1 MSDWNEDLI
10 SIDDA
15 VTLDG
20 LFRKRVTRSPERE
33 AFRGYDRRTGGW
45 RSYSWREMAQEVAR
59 WQQALSEEGLRAGDR
74 VALQLRNCPEWVI
87 FDQACLGLGIILV
100 PLYVDDSPESIAH
113 ILEDAA
119 VNLVL
124 VQDAGRWKRLAP
136 AIEGYEQLRR
146 VLLLDAGRDA
156 DELLAADERIR
167 AVPQW
172 LPPSGGELARRKGD
186 PNALATIVYTSGTT
200 GPSKGVML
208 SHHNL
213 LFVAHASICCVSCYR
228 EDRFLSFLPLSHTL
242 ERTCGYYLPMLAG
255 ATVVFARSVQQL
267 GADLLEVRPTAI
279 IAVPRIFDRVYGRV
293 MEQMRK
299 KSPLARW
306 LFQST
311 LAVGWQQF
319 LRQQGRGGG
328 PLASLLWPLLKK
340 LVADKITSKLGGNLR
355 VAVSGGAALTPKI
368 GRMFV
373 SLGVPIIQGYGLTET
388 SPVVSANPA
397 ADNVPDS
404 VGTPLLGIEVKIGK
418 DDELL
423 VKSPGQMLGYWNN
436 HAATAKVLNS
446 EGWLHT
452 GDQAKIENGHIFITG
467 RIKDVLVLSNGEKV
481 SPGDMELALLL
492 DPLFEQAMVIGE
504 GKSYL
509 GALIVVNA
517 DHWPAFAQDLGLNPL
532 DPVSLADSHL
542 HSAVLARVKEA
553 IKGFPGYARI
563 RRVVLTLEP
572 WTVDNGMMTP
582 TLKVKRPQVLEH
594 YQAEIA
600 EMYGE

>member
-20 LFRKRVTRSPERE
+20 LFRKRVARSPERE
-33 AFRGYDRRTGGW
+33 AYRGYDRRTGGW
-45 RSYSWREMAQEVAR
+45 RSYSWREMALEVAR
-59 WQQALSEEGLRAGDR
+59 WQQALSDEGLRAGDR

-113 ILEDAA
+113 IMEDAA
-119 VNLVL
+119 VSLVL

-136 AIEGYEQLRR
+136 AIEGYEALCR

-172 LPPSGGELARRKGD
+172 LPQSGGELARRKGD
-186 PNALATIVYTSGTT
+186 PNALANIVYTSGTT

-208 SHHNL
+208 SHHNML
-213 LFVAHASICCVSCYR
+213 YVAHASICCVSCYR
-228 EDRFLSFLPLSHTL
+228 EDVFLSFLPLSHTL

-255 ATVVFARSVQQL
+255 AAVVFARSVQQL

-279 IAVPRIFDRVYGRV
+279 IAVPRIFDRVYERI
-293 MEQMRK
+293 MEQMASK
-299 KSPLARW
+299 PAPARW
-306 LFQST
+306 LFQAT
-311 LAVGWQQF
+311 TVVGWQQF

-328 PLASLLWPLLKK
+328 AVASLLWPLLKR
-340 LVADKITSKLGGNLR
+340 LVADKITTKLGGNLR

-368 GRMFV
+368 GRLFV
-373 SLGVPIIQGYGLTET
+373 GLGVPVIQGYGLTET
-388 SPVVSANPA
+388 SPVVSANPP
-397 ADNVPDS
+397 ADNVPES
-404 VGTPLLGIEVKIGK
+404 VGSPLTGVEVKIGAE
-418 DDELL
+418 DELL
-423 VKSPGQMLGYWNN
+423 VKSPGLMLGYWNN
-436 HAATAKVLNS
+436 HAATAKAIDS
-446 EGWLHT
+446 DGWFHT
-452 GDQAKIENGHIFITG
+452 GDQARIERGHIFITG
-467 RIKDVLVLSNGEKV
+467 RLKDVLVLSNGEKA
-481 SPGDMELALLL
+481 SPGDMELALML
-492 DPLFEQAMVIGE
+492 DPLFEQVMVIGE

-517 DHWPAFAQDLGLNPL
+517 DHWPAFAQGLGLNALAPAA
-532 DPVSLADSHL
+532 LADSRL
-542 HSAVLARVKEA
+542 HTAVLARVKAA
-553 IKGFPGYARI
+553 IKEFPGYARI
-563 RRVVLTLEP
+563 RRVALTLEP
-572 WTVDNGMMTP
+572 WTVENGLMTP
-582 TLKVKRPQVLEH
+582 TLKVKRPQVLER

-600 EMYGE
+600 EMYGD